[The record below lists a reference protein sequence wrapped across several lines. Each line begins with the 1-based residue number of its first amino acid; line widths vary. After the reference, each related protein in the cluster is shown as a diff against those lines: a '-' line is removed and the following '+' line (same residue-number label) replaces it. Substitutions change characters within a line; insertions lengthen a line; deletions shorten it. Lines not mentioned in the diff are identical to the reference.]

1 MSFDLSRPQKFFG
14 LHSHT
19 GFSTFDGLGYP
30 QEHIDF
36 CLENGLDGW
45 SMTDHGQMNGFGHA
59 WLHADKMKKAGKNFK
74 FIPGCEMYLHP
85 DLNSWQKEHHE
96 WSQLKRDRKTHAKAK
111 EKPENI
117 VTPIVAITDEND
129 ETIGIDT
136 ENSALTIENEDET
149 KSTKH
154 FNPINRRH
162 HLVVLPRNDRGLEKL
177 FGLVSRSYSEGFYKF
192 PRIDLKM
199 LKEAAE
205 GDNFIVSTACI
216 GGPLAFEVL
225 KELQEHN
232 FDSLSTKLLDN
243 PSMMEKIIG
252 RVASAY
258 EGLTWAVGR
267 KNVLLELQFNK
278 LAAQHVVNRSIIEF
292 ARRENLL
299 DQLVVTCDSHYARPE
314 HWREREIYKKLG
326 WLNYTDLNADS
337 IPKSKDQLKCELYP
351 KNATQVWDEFLY
363 SRSNNDF
370 YVGQE
375 DIIRKAIERTWHVAH
390 EEIGNVQPDR
400 SVKLPSYVIPEGKTA
415 NNALVEA
422 VKVGLVEK
430 GLNKNKEYI
439 DRAKYEIEVIKQK
452 DFSSYF
458 LTMKEIISA
467 AKEKMFVGVGRGSGA
482 GSLVCYLLGI
492 TDVDPIKYGLLFER
506 FLSPDREGLPDI
518 DTDVENRDLLLS
530 ILRDKFGGEN
540 IIPISNYNTF
550 KLKTLIRD
558 VSRLYDIPLEDVN
571 AALKTVEKEV
581 LNATKKVGDDKNLFV
596 LTYEDSYEHSP
607 SFRDFIDRYPHVS
620 ESIKVLF
627 KQNKALGRHAGGVII
642 SERIADRMPLILAKG
657 EQQTPW
663 VEGMN
668 YKHLEMLG
676 WVKFDLLGLE
686 TLRMIRR
693 TIELILQRHAG
704 IQNPTFD
711 DVKNWFDEHMAT
723 TKINFDDQK
732 VYENVY
738 HEATR
743 RTPGVFQLTSKGA
756 QRLFQNAKPRSIID
770 IATLTSIFRP
780 GPLAAKVDKLYLEA
794 KADPRNIDYKH
805 PLIKQVLEPTFGCI
819 IFQEQLMQLCNVV
832 AGFPKSECDK
842 VRKNILKRQGGNPE
856 ESMKKAKAMKDSF
869 VEGSVKNGIREAVA
883 SKLWDDILFFAGYGF
898 NLSHALAY
906 AIDSYYCA
914 WLLTYYEAEWLC
926 AYMES
931 MIGNP
936 EDQAVAIND
945 VKKMGWDIGAIDINL
960 STHQWSIDDKR
971 RLLIPSFSTVKGIG
985 ETAIEE
991 IVECRPYASIDE
1003 MLWEK
1008 DGQWR
1013 PSKFNRRALE
1023 ALIKSSAFQSMDV
1036 VGEGKMFSSW
1046 KQMHHVLIENAD
1058 EIKKW
1063 GKRDPEKGRRRFR
1076 ELLVETAGMP
1086 EWTRRERAMM
1096 QVELTGKFEPVSLI
1110 PIDTLKKFE
1119 EKSVTSIDS
1128 WERLDIL
1135 WFIVMSSVE
1144 KKTRN
1149 GKPYLLLNVIGE
1161 SATQMKMFIWDWDGK
1176 TAFEQYTLCIGE
1188 VDRSEFGFSVK
1199 SKKLKIIG

>member
-1 MSFDLSRPQKFFG
+1 MIFKDENFVEVLSVEELDYVEDVYDITVEDNHNF
-14 LHSHT
+14 
-19 GFSTFDGLGYP
+19 YA
-30 QEHIDF
+30 
-36 CLENGLDGW
+36 NGL
-45 SMTDHGQMNGFGHA
+45 
-59 WLHADKMKKAGKNFK
+59 
-74 FIPGCEMYLHP
+74 
-85 DLNSWQKEHHE
+85 
-96 WSQLKRDRKTHAKAK
+96 
-111 EKPENI
+111 
-117 VTPIVAITDEND
+117 
-129 ETIGIDT
+129 
-136 ENSALTIENEDET
+136 
-149 KSTKH
+149 
-154 FNPINRRH
+154 
-162 HLVVLPRNDRGLEKL
+162 LVHN
-177 FGLVSRSYSEGFYKF
+177 
-192 PRIDLKM
+192 
-199 LKEAAE
+199 
-205 GDNFIVSTACI
+205 CI

-415 NNALVEA
+415 NNTLVEA

-780 GPLAAKVDKLYLEA
+780 GPLAAKVDKLYLES

-805 PLIKQVLEPTFGCI
+805 PLIKQVLEPTFGCLHGDTIITTDNGDYTIKEIVDQQLIGVKLPSLNEKTGEIEQDTIVAAIHTGFKETIEVEVEDGRMLRLTPDHKVYTTRGWVEAGELTLDDEVLGIESTLIKPFKIKSIKRSEPANVYDIQVEKNHNFLANGMIAHNCI

-1176 TAFEQYTLCIGE
+1176 TVFEQYTLCVGE